1 MRWLLLFLLLVAAC
15 SSPRSIR
22 DPVEGA
28 VVVTL
33 PDSAALI
40 LDATVAALND
50 EPIQIALIDRDRGII
65 ETDYIDLASVR
76 LPVNVG
82 GEPQADRLVKFR
94 FRTRNTFG
102 ATNLIAEAIRRPLS
116 GGAAMERML
125 PPNHPAHYA
134 LQRVLRNIDA
144 RLTRTR
150 QDR

>member
-1 MRWLLLFLLLVAAC
+1 MRWLLLCALFLAAC
-15 SSPRSIR
+15 SSPRNIR

-33 PDSAALI
+33 PDSAAPI

-50 EPIQIALIDRDRGII
+50 EPIQIALIDRERGVV

-82 GEPQADRLVKFR
+82 NEPQADRLVKFR

-125 PPNHPAHYA
+125 PPSHPAHHV
-134 LQRVLRNIDA
+134 LQRVLRNVDE
-144 RLTRTR
+144 RLTRVR